1 MQYHQ
6 ISLPFYKMTK
16 SCVYKIHLCTIVD
29 DSAGDRELQD
39 RVTGING
46 TGALNTLF
54 VRSYFIL
61 ELDSLY

>member
-1 MQYHQ
+1 
-6 ISLPFYKMTK
+6 MTK

-46 TGALNTLF
+46 MGALNTLF